1 MIELCVT
8 TPELPAFHVKES
20 DAPALYA
27 LVSFQPGHTDPER
40 DAMTITVFREEE
52 YEEVSVTILAGR
64 PGLLAWYVEHV
75 GFSPDEDIQ
84 ASTPIQELIERVAC
98 HILLRAAESVGTST
112 SPFDGLRTFADVRS
126 MLARVTSHKELAA
139 LNDAVDERF
148 MRDHQQLSMS
158 DADWEEWT
166 RLVREK
172 SDAIGNATAV
182 R

>member
-8 TPELPAFHVKES
+8 TPEQPAFHVKEP
-20 DAPALYA
+20 DAPAFYA
-27 LVSFQPGHTDPER
+27 IVSFKPGHADPER

-52 YEEVSVTILAGR
+52 YEEVSETVLAGR
-64 PGLLAWYVEHV
+64 PGLLEWYVEHV

-84 ASTPIQELIERVAC
+84 ASTPIQELIERVAS
-98 HILLRAAESVGTST
+98 HILLRAAESVGTGA
-112 SPFDGLRTFADVRS
+112 SPFDELRTFSDVRA
-126 MLARVTSHKELAA
+126 MLGRVTSHKELAA

-148 MRDHQQLSMS
+148 MRDRQQLVMS
-158 DADWEEWT
+158 DADWEQWT

-172 SDAIGNATAV
+172 SAEIGDIAAV

>member
-8 TPELPAFHVKES
+8 APELPVFHVKEP
-20 DAPALYA
+20 DAPTVYA
-27 LVSFQPGHTDPER
+27 LVSFQPGLVDPER

-64 PGLLAWYVEHV
+64 PGLLEWYVEHV

-84 ASTPIQELIERVAC
+84 ASTPIQELIERVVC
-98 HILLRAAESVGTST
+98 HILLRAAESVGTGT
-112 SPFDGLRTFADVRS
+112 SPFDRLRTFADVRA
-126 MLARVTSHKELAA
+126 MLNQVTSHKELCA
-139 LNDAVDERF
+139 LNDSVDERF
-148 MRDHQQLSMS
+148 MRHRPQLKMS
-158 DADWEEWT
+158 GADWVEWT

-172 SDAIGNATAV
+172 SAQISDGEAV